1 MAGFDGELDRLFG
14 LPLDEFTRAR
24 NDLAK
29 RLQAEQDPAHEEQV
43 RALKKPTVPAWAIN
57 QLTRLDR
64 PGIRAVLDAGEE
76 LRTAQRRLL
85 GGEDARDEAR
95 AAAAHERQA
104 VERLVERAREVLTA
118 ADRAPTAT
126 VLDRIGTTLRAAAVT
141 DEGRELLKS
150 GRLTAELEPPGFD
163 AFAPTRAPSRPR
175 RKPTGGR
182 DELAERRERRAQQQQ
197 RRRELQGRARAAERS
212 AREAEREAE
221 RVEREAERARQKA
234 ERARAEADAAAA
246 ALAETD

>member
-24 NDLAK
+24 NDLTS
-29 RLQAEQDPAHEEQV
+29 RLRAGQDPAHEEQV
-43 RALKKPTVPAWAIN
+43 RTLKKPTVPAWTIN
-57 QLTRLDR
+57 QLTRVDR

-95 AAAAHERQA
+95 AAAAHEREA

-141 DEGRELLKS
+141 DEGRALLKS

-163 AFAPTRAPSRPR
+163 AFAPTRAPSKPR

-182 DELAERRERRAQQQQ
+182 DELAERREQQRR